1 MRKLYF
7 IVSIILSIHSCGQS
21 QGTISS
27 TTLSI
32 NDTFDVMLDST
43 SSWQQV
49 VEATSSLIDSLSL
62 IADDQTSLRNR
73 MAAQQW
79 GYMAIELLEERYS
92 EIKES
97 GKEVN
102 YDDIPPLFDRIYD
115 VLNVWFFEND
125 EQVPHIW
132 RDLFY
137 VCHQRSENPIYG
149 YFHIMVTLPNDLLP
163 ESTLQ
168 VFFPESAEDDPILV
182 FSKYIEDQGVQEDS
196 EQRDIVRPFNWSK
209 KNEREEG
216 SPMYAEFGADVVEKM
231 LSNDVLY
238 IMFRSSTSPNGDP
251 AETEIARMDL
261 SQFKNKWKESSQ

>member
-1 MRKLYF
+1 MQNYCFNFTHDKFTIMRKLFF

-102 YDDIPPLFDRIYD
+102 YDDIPPLFDRIYAMEIQ
-115 VLNVWFFEND
+115 LKQRLHEW
-125 EQVPHIW
+125 I
-132 RDLFY
+132 
-137 VCHQRSENPIYG
+137 CHN
-149 YFHIMVTLPNDLLP
+149 
-163 ESTLQ
+163 
-168 VFFPESAEDDPILV
+168 
-182 FSKYIEDQGVQEDS
+182 SKTNGKINFV
-196 EQRDIVRPFNWSK
+196 
-209 KNEREEG
+209 
-216 SPMYAEFGADVVEKM
+216 
-231 LSNDVLY
+231 
-238 IMFRSSTSPNGDP
+238 SSTCVCVPQKAPQKTRGEAPPPTFDGSLKCM
-251 AETEIARMDL
+251 TE
-261 SQFKNKWKESSQ
+261 S